1 MRFADRY
8 NSTNLESMGRDYAG
22 ILGTTAMITVIA
34 RGLIMSGGLESILL
48 VAIGALFLF
57 AGLGWL
63 MGNAAARIVDES
75 VRQRIN
81 AELEKMEQSGDA
93 TASFMNSAAKTAA

>member
-1 MRFADRY
+1 
-8 NSTNLESMGRDYAG
+8 MGRDYAG

>member
-1 MRFADRY
+1 
-8 NSTNLESMGRDYAG
+8 MGRDYAG
-22 ILGTTAMITVIA
+22 ILGTTAMVTVIT
-34 RGLIMSGGLESILL
+34 RGLIMSGGLESILFA
-48 VAIGALFLF
+48 AIGAMFLF

-81 AELEKMEQSGDA
+81 AELDRMEQSGNPADSLLA
-93 TASFMNSAAKTAA
+93 KNAKNSV

>member
-1 MRFADRY
+1 M
-8 NSTNLESMGRDYAG
+8 T
-22 ILGTTAMITVIA
+22 TVIA
-34 RGLIMSGGLESILL
+34 RGLVMSGGLESILL

-81 AELEKMEQSGDA
+81 AELDKMEQSGDA
-93 TASFMNSAAKTAA
+93 TASFMNSSTKTAA

>member
-22 ILGTTAMITVIA
+22 ILATTALVTVIV
-34 RGLIMSGGLESILL
+34 RGLVMSGGIESILIA
-48 VAIGALFLF
+48 AIGAMFLF
-57 AGLGWL
+57 AAIGWL
-63 MGNAAARIVDES
+63 IGNAAARIVDES

-81 AELEKMEQSGDA
+81 AELEAMEQGGMSTSSKA
-93 TASFMNSAAKTAA
+93 TKAA